1 MEQQLAKLVE
11 QALWAMGSD
20 PTYAVPSV
28 TSSLEDCLSS
38 DLVKFESWMMS
49 TGSGKGKPGGQ
60 TGDAKKKKKP
70 KKTVRSSTA
79 PVIGD
84 LIDDGGSETTKDTIL
99 EEDQQDGDMSPTIA
113 PCSLQ
118 GGERAMSD
126 DESVGMGSFHLG
138 EAGTLAEV
146 SCDPTAASTPNFAHT
161 GKKSGCLPTPP
172 PSPLAAHQAMAPNRL
187 VCYIWNQASQCE
199 HNLLSPRSTAG
210 SALGQSTADT
220 PTPKVASTPFTRG
233 QWTGPPGRPVQHAQ
247 PSMIS
252 VVVRNTFVDIDDP
265 SQCPLETLRKS
276 RSLSPTRSGD

>member
-84 LIDDGGSETTKDTIL
+84 LINDGGSETTKDTIF

-113 PCSLQ
+113 QSSTAPEEELLEEEVIVSHEPHSPQ
-118 GGERAMSD
+118 GCETAMSD

-138 EAGTLAEV
+138 TAGTSADV
-146 SCDPTAASTPNFAHT
+146 SCDPTAASTP
-161 GKKSGCLPTPP
+161 
-172 PSPLAAHQAMAPNRL
+172 R
-187 VCYIWNQASQCE
+187 
-199 HNLLSPRSTAG
+199 
-210 SALGQSTADT
+210 
-220 PTPKVASTPFTRG
+220 
-233 QWTGPPGRPVQHAQ
+233 
-247 PSMIS
+247 
-252 VVVRNTFVDIDDP
+252 
-265 SQCPLETLRKS
+265 
-276 RSLSPTRSGD
+276 